1 MMLPASLRKH
11 PYAWSSVAC
20 HLLLLGCLLAAGRT
34 QVREAA
40 AARMHVPPSPA
51 MVHAREE
58 RLQRQIQAMERIKRM
73 LDETGA
79 AGQSGDK
86 SPARPPGTG
95 ERKQR
100 AGVEPE
106 RKARAL
112 AEEIERIL
120 RQDRARELARIL
132 KIPEKAALE
141 QLTSER
147 RPARQL
153 SIDELTQ
160 RANEALVFR
169 QRERDRQHNG
179 VKLGGLNPGMG
190 GGARHAS
197 NARHDQPEAGG
208 NSTRAVLGAGHDPDS
223 THTVVEHRNYESEI
237 GTPRIDAARMRAGAG
252 RILGAGGSYANRVYL
267 DSWYMIGPF
276 AGVGQES
283 IDNGYPPESIID
295 LDAVYAGM
303 HGRALRWRYEQFSQY
318 PLVPIGYTEGAV
330 YYGYTEV
337 DMDRARDV
345 VIAMGADD
353 DAKLWVN
360 DELVWQ
366 SGKHLKP
373 WYRIHYKYLKG
384 RIDTLNLN
392 EVTRVVRLEKGR
404 NKLLFKLYNGSG
416 ATFISVVLSPGDA

>member
-1 MMLPASLRKH
+1 
-11 PYAWSSVAC
+11 
-20 HLLLLGCLLAAGRT
+20 
-34 QVREAA
+34 
-40 AARMHVPPSPA
+40 

-73 LDETGA
+73 LDETA
-79 AGQSGDK
+79 TAGQSGDK
-86 SPARPPGTG
+86 SAARPPETD
-95 ERKQR
+95 ERKQQ

-106 RKARAL
+106 DKARAL
-112 AEEIERIL
+112 AAQIERIL
-120 RQDRARELARIL
+120 QEDRARELARIL
-132 KIPEKAALE
+132 KIPEGAALE
-141 QLTSER
+141 QLRSER
-147 RPARQL
+147 RPARPL

-160 RANEALVFR
+160 RANQALVFR
-169 QRERDRQHNG
+169 QRDRDRQRNG
-179 VKLGGLNPGMG
+179 VKLGMG

-197 NARHDQPEAGG
+197 NAGQDQPDAGG
-208 NSTRAVLGAGHDPDS
+208 SSTRAVLGAGHDPDS
-223 THTVVEHRNYESEI
+223 THTVIEHRNYDSEI
-237 GTPRIDAARMRAGAG
+237 GTPRIDAARMRTAAG
-252 RILGAGGSYANRVYL
+252 RILGAGGSYANRIYL

-345 VIAMGADD
+345 LISMGADD

-366 SGKHLKP
+366 SGNHLKP

-392 EVTRVVRLEKGR
+392 ETTRVVRLEKGR

-416 ATFISVVLSPGDA
+416 ATFISVVLAPGDA

>member
-1 MMLPASLRKH
+1 MLTVSLRKH

-20 HLLLLGCLLAAGRT
+20 HVLLLGCLLAAGRA
-34 QVREAA
+34 QVGDAA
-40 AARMHVPPSPA
+40 AARMRMPPSPA

-73 LDETGA
+73 LDDTGT
-79 AGQSGDK
+79 AGQAGGMDA
-86 SPARPPGTG
+86 ARPPETD
-95 ERKQR
+95 ERKRQ

-112 AEEIERIL
+112 AAEIERIL
-120 RQDRARELARIL
+120 QQDRARELARIL

-169 QRERDRQHNG
+169 QRERDRQRNG
-179 VKLGGLNPGMG
+179 VKLGMP
-190 GGARHAS
+190 GGARQAS
-197 NARHDQPEAGG
+197 NAVPDQPGAGG
-208 NSTRAVLGAGHDPDS
+208 HSTRAVLGAGHDPDS
-223 THTVVEHRNYESEI
+223 THTVVEHRNYGSET

-283 IDNGYPPESIID
+283 IDNGYAPEHIVD
-295 LDAVYAGM
+295 LDAVYPGM

-318 PLVPIGYTEGAV
+318 PLVPVGYTEGAV

-345 VIAMGADD
+345 LISVGADD

-366 SGKHLKP
+366 SGNQLKP
-373 WYRIHYKYLKG
+373 WYRIHYRYLKG

-404 NKLLFKLYNGSG
+404 NRLLFKLYNGSG

>member
-11 PYAWSSVAC
+11 PYAWSSAAC
-20 HLLLLGCLLAAGRT
+20 HVLLLGCLLAAGRV
-34 QVREAA
+34 QVRDAA
-40 AARMHVPPSPA
+40 AARMQTPPSPA

-73 LDETGA
+73 LDDTGTAGQSGVDSAAGPPTTDERKPETGA
-79 AGQSGDK
+79 A
-86 SPARPPGTG
+86 
-95 ERKQR
+95 
-100 AGVEPE
+100 PE
-106 RKARAL
+106 RKARTL
-112 AEEIERIL
+112 AAEIEGIL
-120 RQDRARELARIL
+120 QQDRARELARIL

-141 QLTSER
+141 QLNAER
-147 RPARQL
+147 RPSRQL
-153 SIDELTQ
+153 SIDALTR

-169 QRERDRQHNG
+169 QRERDRQRNG
-179 VKLGGLNPGMG
+179 VKLGMR

-197 NARHDQPEAGG
+197 NAGHDQPGPGG
-208 NSTRAVLGAGHDPDS
+208 HSTRAVLGAGHDPDS
-223 THTVVEHRNYESEI
+223 THTVVEHRNYDSEI
-237 GTPRIDAARMRAGAG
+237 ATPRIDAARMRPGAG

-276 AGVGQES
+276 AGVGPES

-295 LDAVYAGM
+295 LDAVYTGM

-318 PLVPIGYTEGAV
+318 PLVPVDYTEGAV

-345 VIAMGADD
+345 LISVGADD
-353 DAKLWVN
+353 DARLWVN

-366 SGKHLKP
+366 SGNHLKP

-384 RIDTLNLN
+384 RIATLNLS
-392 EVTRVVRLEKGR
+392 EATRVVRLGKGR
-404 NKLLFKLYNGSG
+404 NRLLFKLYNGSG
-416 ATFISVVLSPGDA
+416 ATFISLVLAPGDA